1 MNTIPKHD
9 LISPVQWNALLAILP
24 LAAGLATASFGLLTL
39 SAWLF
44 DWPLL
49 ASFGA
54 GPIPMA
60 PSTALLFLLYGA
72 AVCLRARGWSSRP
85 ARWLGVSMVG
95 SGIVVAFTLLVLS
108 WLGIQWPGELPGMPI
123 TGELAGG
130 SPIGH
135 MSRVTAFCF
144 LLAGGSFLASLS
156 PAITRWRSALAL
168 LAAVLILCGN
178 PLCLPGYSAAAE
190 PSPADQKPSGPL
202 PGGRAA
208 PSPRTPAPDFL
219 LHSLTEEE
227 RAWLRDHPVIRVVQD
242 PDWRPVEFADERGKP
257 SGMAEDYLN
266 LIEQRLGVTFERVQN
281 LSWQEAYARLKNWEI
296 DMTTSVTVTPERTKF
311 WSFTKPYMELPNVIF
326 ADRDI
331 AFIADMRELAGKTV
345 AVVDG
350 YAVSEWIP
358 RDFPDIQLVKVKNVK
373 EGLEKLQRQ
382 EVMAYVGDMLV
393 GGYYLTRL
401 NMTTLKIAGNTPYV
415 NAQSMA
421 VRKDWGILTG
431 ILQKALDSI
440 SETER
445 NDIYRKWLPIRY
457 EHGFNYPLFW
467 RTLAVLAAII
477 LGLAFWI
484 WALAREI
491 RRRKIAE
498 VATIK
503 SEQRF
508 RAIATNTPDHILM
521 QDRDLRYRFV
531 VNPQLG
537 LTEADMIGKTDGDIL
552 GKEDAEN
559 LTAIKRKVLETG
571 EVFHL
576 EVSLRNLKGEAE
588 FFDGSY
594 IPQFDSFGK
603 AEGLIGY
610 FRNITERKRVEEALK
625 ESEARFRVAQEMSP
639 DGFTILHPVRNEN
652 GEIVD
657 FTWVFEN
664 SSIARING
672 TDPQEIIGKRLIHLF
687 PDHRDTPL
695 FKAYLDVA
703 DTGKP
708 RVIEEISLNDIL
720 SRSIWLRL
728 VVVSMGTDIA
738 ILAQDI
744 TERKQVEEA
753 LAESN
758 QRFAAAFHESPAI
771 LSITRISDGKYLDV
785 NQAFLDTFEFSRDE
799 VIGHTSTELGILDIE
814 GRRQL
819 VKDQIEAGGLKNAE
833 IAARS
838 KSGRKVYVLFSSKP
852 LVLHD
857 EQHHITTAIDVSER
871 KKADLKAAEQFT
883 ELQRWHQA
891 MMGREQR
898 VLEIKREVNELLAQ
912 AGKPPRYPSVK
923 PDASQALNSIQGG
936 KP

>member
-1 MNTIPKHD
+1 
-9 LISPVQWNALLAILP
+9 
-24 LAAGLATASFGLLTL
+24 
-39 SAWLF
+39 
-44 DWPLL
+44 
-49 ASFGA
+49 
-54 GPIPMA
+54 
-60 PSTALLFLLYGA
+60 
-72 AVCLRARGWSSRP
+72 
-85 ARWLGVSMVG
+85 
-95 SGIVVAFTLLVLS
+95 
-108 WLGIQWPGELPGMPI
+108 
-123 TGELAGG
+123 
-130 SPIGH
+130 
-135 MSRVTAFCF
+135 
-144 LLAGGSFLASLS
+144 
-156 PAITRWRSALAL
+156 
-168 LAAVLILCGN
+168 
-178 PLCLPGYSAAAE
+178 
-190 PSPADQKPSGPL
+190 
-202 PGGRAA
+202 
-208 PSPRTPAPDFL
+208 
-219 LHSLTEEE
+219 
-227 RAWLRDHPVIRVVQD
+227 
-242 PDWRPVEFADERGKP
+242 
-257 SGMAEDYLN
+257 
-266 LIEQRLGVTFERVQN
+266 
-281 LSWQEAYARLKNWEI
+281 
-296 DMTTSVTVTPERTKF
+296 
-311 WSFTKPYMELPNVIF
+311 
-326 ADRDI
+326 
-331 AFIADMRELAGKTV
+331 
-345 AVVDG
+345 
-350 YAVSEWIP
+350 
-358 RDFPDIQLVKVKNVK
+358 
-373 EGLEKLQRQ
+373 
-382 EVMAYVGDMLV
+382 
-393 GGYYLTRL
+393 
-401 NMTTLKIAGNTPYV
+401 
-415 NAQSMA
+415 
-421 VRKDWGILTG
+421 
-431 ILQKALDSI
+431 
-440 SETER
+440 
-445 NDIYRKWLPIRY
+445 
-457 EHGFNYPLFW
+457 
-467 RTLAVLAAII
+467 
-477 LGLAFWI
+477 
-484 WALAREI
+484 
-491 RRRKIAE
+491 
-498 VATIK
+498 
-503 SEQRF
+503 
-508 RAIATNTPDHILM
+508 
-521 QDRDLRYRFV
+521 
-531 VNPQLG
+531 
-537 LTEADMIGKTDGDIL
+537 
-552 GKEDAEN
+552 
-559 LTAIKRKVLETG
+559 
-571 EVFHL
+571 L